1 VSTADDDG
9 SRDGTTR
16 PLTWLPYAV
25 MALVAVVDVAAGP
38 AVGLLPLVALG
49 PAFAGL
55 TGGLRRTALIGVLA
69 LALCLALGSYNEL
82 FPGRRGYTALL
93 SVAGVTAAGLTAVV
107 LRRRHERE
115 LAGVRSIAEVAQ
127 RVLLRPVPRTAG
139 SMRIAVSYTSAV
151 AEARIGGDLYEV
163 VAVPGA
169 VRLIVGD
176 VQGKGLEAVE
186 TAADV
191 VGAFRE
197 AAQDEKDLKGVGSR
211 LARSVDRS
219 PNGEK
224 FVTALLAE
232 VRDDG
237 TASLLNFGHPA
248 PLRLRGDGSADFLEP
263 PDHAP
268 PLGLGLHDTAL
279 PCPYDADFAPGD
291 QLLIYTDGV
300 SEARGPDGVFY
311 PLHERV
317 HLLGDSDPEA
327 ALAALRADLRTYAGG
342 GAPHDDAAMMLL
354 RRRTVD

>member
-1 VSTADDDG
+1 
-9 SRDGTTR
+9 
-16 PLTWLPYAV
+16 
-25 MALVAVVDVAAGP
+25 MALIAVADVAAGP

-69 LALCLALGSYNEL
+69 LVLCLGLGSYNDL

-139 SMRIAVSYTSAV
+139 PVRIAVSYTSAV

-163 VAVPGA
+163 TAVPGA

-197 AAQDEKDLKGVGSR
+197 AAQDEEELTGVGAR

-219 PNGEK
+219 LNGER
-224 FVTALLAE
+224 FVTALLVE

-237 TASLLNFGHPA
+237 TATLLNFGHPA
-248 PLRLRGDGSADFLEP
+248 PLRLRLNGTADFLEP
-263 PDHAP
+263 PEHAP
-268 PLGLGLHDTAL
+268 PLGLGLQGADL
-279 PCPYDADFAPGD
+279 PCPYDADFALGD

-300 SEARGPDGVFY
+300 SEARGPDGAFY
-311 PLHERV
+311 PLRERA
-317 HLLGDSDPEA
+317 HLLGHGDPDD
-327 ALAALRADLRTYAGG
+327 ALAALRADLGTYTDSK
-342 GAPHDDAAMMLL
+342 APHDDAAMMLL
-354 RRRTVD
+354 RRRTAR